1 MVTETKIAKVD
12 KRKLVIIDIEQFYD
26 EVEDEVPGNT
36 QHFNVDIRG
45 ESYI

>member
-26 EVEDEVPGNT
+26 EVMGLG
-36 QHFNVDIRG
+36 IR
-45 ESYI
+45 E